1 MSTTPRL
8 MLAAACS
15 GSGKTTLSCAILQAL
30 KNRGMD
36 AVSFKCGPDYIDPM
50 FHRQVLGIPSRN
62 LDLFFTDGQT
72 VRHLLHKNSAGRDL
86 AFIEGV
92 MGYYDGIATT
102 SDASSWQ
109 LACETKT
116 PVVLVL
122 NCRGMSVSV
131 AAQLQGYLH
140 FEEQS
145 CIRGVILNQVSPS
158 LYPELKALIEQR
170 CQIPVCGYM
179 PRMSD
184 CSLESRHLGLVTAA
198 EISDLH
204 QRLQRLGEQA
214 EQSLDL
220 DLLLSIAAD
229 APAFLPQEV
238 CLPAVD
244 KLDLMAKVRI
254 GVAQDKAFSFYYE
267 DNLDLL
273 RRLGAEL
280 IEFSPLCDTLPK
292 DLDGLLI
299 GGGYPEIYA
308 MELTQNETFRDQL
321 KAALSDGL
329 PCIAECG
336 GFQYLQQ
343 SLEGQ
348 DGKEYPMVGFLQG
361 RSYRT
366 SGLRRFGYVRLT
378 AKRDNLLCRE
388 GEGFAAHEFHY
399 WDSEIT
405 GDAVHAQKPMRKTG
419 WDCVV
424 ADDHFWG
431 GYPHLYYYSCPQMA
445 ENFLL
450 RCKAY
455 QQRKHLDEGVKA

>member
-8 MLAAACS
+8 MLAAASS
-15 GSGKTTLSCAILQAL
+15 GSGKTTVNCAVLQAL
-30 KNRGMD
+30 KNRGLR
-36 AVSFKCGPDYIDPM
+36 AASFKCGPDYIDPM
-50 FHRQVLGIPSRN
+50 FHRQVLGVPSRN
-62 LDLFFTDGQT
+62 LDLFFSDGQT
-72 VRHLLHKNSAGRDL
+72 ARYLLHKNSAGFDL
-86 AFIEGV
+86 ALIEGV

-102 SDASSWQ
+102 SEASSWQ
-109 LACETKT
+109 LAHETKT
-116 PVVLVL
+116 PVVLIL
-122 NCRGMSVSV
+122 NCRGMSVS
-131 AAQLQGYLH
+131 AAAMLQGYLR
-140 FEEQS
+140 FEQDS

-170 CQIPVCGYM
+170 CGVPVCGYM

-198 EISDLH
+198 EVSDLH
-204 QRLQRLGEQA
+204 QRLGRLGQQA
-214 EQSLDL
+214 EQTIDL

-229 APAFLPQEV
+229 APAFLPREV
-238 CLPAVD
+238 CLPAAERLEPV
-244 KLDLMAKVRI
+244 AKVRI

-273 RRLGAEL
+273 RQLGAEL
-280 IEFSPLCDTLPK
+280 VFFSPLCDPLPGE
-292 DLDGLLI
+292 LDGLLL

-308 MELTQNETFRDQL
+308 PELAQNKALYAQL
-321 KAALSDGL
+321 KAQLSDGL

-348 DGKEYPMVGFLQG
+348 DGKEYPMVGFLPG
-361 RSYRT
+361 RSWRT

-378 AKRDNLLCRE
+378 AKRDNLLCRA

-424 ADDHFWG
+424 ADDRFWG

-445 ENFLL
+445 KNFVL
-450 RCKAY
+450 RCGDY
-455 QQRKHLDEGVKA
+455 RCRRHNP